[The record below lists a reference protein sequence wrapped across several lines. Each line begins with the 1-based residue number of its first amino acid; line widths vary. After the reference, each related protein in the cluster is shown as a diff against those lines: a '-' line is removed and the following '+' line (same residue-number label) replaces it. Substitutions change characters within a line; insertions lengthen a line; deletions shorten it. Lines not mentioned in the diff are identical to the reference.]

1 VSWPVV
7 AVVLLAAVA
16 VGALAARLKAGAGAV
31 VVAAGVAG
39 WLLFSPAT
47 CANSE
52 ASGGAG
58 AGSGFCDDVFGARLP
73 QLGPENDAGHEL
85 AVATFL
91 LTAGTAIAVRRRR
104 SGRPLSAQHERIR

>member
-1 VSWPVV
+1 MSWPLV
-7 AVVLLAAVA
+7 ALVLLAAVA
-16 VGALAARLKAGAGAV
+16 VGALAGRLKAGAGAV

-39 WLLFSPAT
+39 WLVFSPAT
-47 CANSE
+47 CANRE

-58 AGSGFCDDVFGARLP
+58 AGPGFCDDVFGARLP

-85 AVATFL
+85 AVTTFL

-104 SGRPLSAQHERIR
+104 SARTVSSSRQLS